1 MDADSILEQARS
13 DRPPSE
19 WNVWPLRRDYVRVSA
34 MKWGLLAIVGFAI
47 YIPVTLQMIPG
58 DFVGTGTGEKIFAI
72 VVLALLGALAFGS
85 AGIVWH
91 DVWRLLHARDYLL
104 VITPETFVQATPGHV
119 ISTPLENVTNVT
131 LNGVALASDAGAD
144 MPPPRFGM
152 SPFFA
157 APPRLIDTV
166 GASRGSTAPRQR
178 ARGAASL
185 AYLDSRDDKIVTV
198 CTDDAFDS
206 MAAIYELLRS
216 RAATRADKLWRESL
230 QPRQN

>member
-19 WNVWPLRRDYVRVSA
+19 WNIWPLRRDFVRTSA
-34 MKWGLLAIVGFAI
+34 IKWGLLAIVGFAI
-47 YIPVTLQMIPG
+47 FIPVALQMIPG

-85 AGIVWH
+85 AGIVGH
-91 DVWRLLHARDYLL
+91 DVWRLSHAQDFML
-104 VITPETFVQATPGHV
+104 VITPELFVKATPGHV

-131 LNGVALASDAGAD
+131 LNGVALGNATAADA
-144 MPPPRFGM
+144 PQPRFNFS
-152 SPFFA
+152 SPMINFA
-157 APPRLIDTV
+157 NPPG
-166 GASRGSTAPRQR
+166 GAFVPRQR

-185 AYLDSRDDKIVTV
+185 AYLDSRDNKVITV

-206 MAAIYELLRS
+206 MAAIYELLRG
-216 RAATRADKLWRESL
+216 RAATRSDKLWRESL

>member
-1 MDADSILEQARS
+1 MDVESILEQARS

-19 WNVWPLRRDYVRVSA
+19 WNIWPLRRDFVRDSA
-34 MKWGLLAIVGFAI
+34 IKWGLLAIVGFAI
-47 YIPVTLQMIPG
+47 FIPVALQMIPG

-85 AGIVWH
+85 AGIVGH
-91 DVWRLLHARDYLL
+91 DVWRLLHARDYLV
-104 VITPETFVQATPGHV
+104 VITPELFVKASPGHV
-119 ISTPLENVTNVT
+119 VSTPLEHVTNVT
-131 LNGVALASDAGAD
+131 LNGVALASASGVDL
-144 MPPPRFGM
+144 PPQRFVF
-152 SPFFA
+152 S
-157 APPRLIDTV
+157 PRLLDFANPSGGATV
-166 GASRGSTAPRQR
+166 PRQR

-185 AYLDSRDDKIVTV
+185 AYLDSRDNKIVTV

-216 RAATRADKLWRESL
+216 RAATRSDKLWRESL